1 MEQIIVNSFDGTP
14 LSVKV
19 WDNVISP
26 IGIIQISHGICEHG
40 GVYNEFAELLCSN
53 GYIVF
58 CSDHRCFGLTE
69 TADSLGYH
77 DGDVFADSVSDAI
90 FLNRY
95 FAEKYALPTFLFGHG
110 YGSFIVQEVLNRKEP
125 LKGVIL
131 SGTSYAG
138 NLMPKIDL
146 LFSKMLPKKK
156 KSEFVLKSTKKSLDS
171 FFKKEKG
178 EYLWLTKDADRRNE
192 FLNDPLCS
200 VTPSGN
206 FYRSFFKGVSAL
218 TEKNIAKNA
227 CPTVPIAILSG
238 RHDPVGG
245 KLSKNAIKLYKV
257 LKKSGYKTVR
267 LFIYEKAR
275 NEVLHEVDKEVYM
288 GHCLKFINRCFG
300 EYYAD

>member
-1 MEQIIVNSFDGTP
+1 MNQIIVNSFDGTP

-19 WDNVISP
+19 WDSVISP
-26 IGIIQISHGICEHG
+26 VGIVQISHGICEHG

-69 TADSLGYH
+69 TSDNLGYH
-77 DGDVFADSVSDAI
+77 DGDIFGDTVSDTL

-95 FAEKYALPTFLFGHG
+95 FAEKYSLPTFLFGHG
-110 YGSFIVQEVLNRKEP
+110 YGSFIAQAVLIKNEP

-138 NLMPKIDL
+138 NLIPKIDL
-146 LFSKMLPKKK
+146 LFSKTLPKKK
-156 KSEFVLKSTKKSLDS
+156 KSEFVLKSTKKSLDAY
-171 FFKKEKG
+171 FKKEKG
-178 EYLWLTKDADRRNE
+178 EYLWLTADENMRND

-200 VTPSGN
+200 VVPSGN
-206 FYRSFFKGVSAL
+206 FYCSFFKGVLNL
-218 TEKNIAKNA
+218 TEKNIKKSAGQDT
-227 CPTVPIAILSG
+227 PVAILSG
-238 RHDPVGG
+238 RQDPVGG
-245 KLSKNAIKLYKV
+245 KLSKNAIRLYKV

-275 NEVLHEVDKEVYM
+275 NEILHEVDKYVYM
-288 GHCLKFINRCFG
+288 EHCVTFINRCFG
-300 EYYAD
+300 INIE